1 MEKGEL
7 TLKKKEQKQIKLT
20 EDLNKLKISYKEIS
34 LEKQEASEDIK
45 KINDKLLTNN
55 KRLLKQKNEL
65 IQAYKKQQK
74 LIELLKK

>member
-1 MEKGEL
+1 MPL
-7 TLKKKEQKQIKLT
+7 ILLRCIRQIKLT